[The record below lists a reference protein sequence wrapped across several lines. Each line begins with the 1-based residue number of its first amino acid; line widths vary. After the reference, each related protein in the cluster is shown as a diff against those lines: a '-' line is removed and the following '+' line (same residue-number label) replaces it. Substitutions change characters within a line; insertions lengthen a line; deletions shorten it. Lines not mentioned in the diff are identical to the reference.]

1 MSNTIVANEYKF
13 NGEILRIVHDPIADN
28 PRSWDNLGQFVGWH
42 KKYII
47 GDKHNFATPV
57 DFFLHLIRTFAEDA
71 LYDYARRHVRV
82 AHNENYGDWEI
93 MIEDR
98 VLFYGFETREEAER
112 EVEDSIEEWVMDD
125 PELSEE
131 RLWEIIQGINGEEI
145 IILPVYM
152 MDHGG
157 VCLNTTGFY
166 CPWDSGQVGW
176 IWCAKED
183 VIKRFGDF
191 SEASRQ
197 RAREVLENEI
207 EMYNMY
213 LNGDVWKFELL
224 TVEKCDNCGHEKE
237 VLIDS
242 CGGFYGSDPLKNG
255 MLDFLPEEWQDYLM
269 SE

>member
-1 MSNTIVANEYKF
+1 M
-13 NGEILRIVHDPIADN
+13 
-28 PRSWDNLGQFVGWH
+28 
-42 KKYII
+42 
-47 GDKHNFATPV
+47 
-57 DFFLHLIRTFAEDA
+57 
-71 LYDYARRHVRV
+71 
-82 AHNENYGDWEI
+82 
-93 MIEDR
+93 
-98 VLFYGFETREEAER
+98 
-112 EVEDSIEEWVMDD
+112 
-125 PELSEE
+125 
-131 RLWEIIQGINGEEI
+131 
-145 IILPVYM
+145 
-152 MDHGG
+152 
-157 VCLNTTGFY
+157 NTTGFY
-166 CPWDSGQVGW
+166 CPWDSGHVGW

-207 EMYNMY
+207 EMYDMY

-255 MLDFLPEEWQDYLM
+255 MLDFLPEEWQEYLM